1 MRVLVIED
9 DRRLAKL
16 IAQVF
21 SEEHFAVDL
30 AHDGDVGLELAL
42 RGVHDVVVVDWMLP
56 KRDGPAICRAMRE
69 ARLKTGILMLT
80 ARGQLED
87 RVAGL
92 ETGAD
97 DYLVKPFAFDELLAR
112 VRALGRRVAGSQSD
126 VKELR
131 VGSLVMDLFSHRAR
145 RKEISLELSKTE
157 WALLEY
163 LMRHPGQVLTHQ
175 NILDYVWSDEKA
187 VQSSMVAVY
196 ISYLRNRLSV
206 AGMRDPI
213 ETVHAIGY
221 RLVADYA

>member
-1 MRVLVIED
+1 VRVLVIED

-16 IAQVF
+16 IAHVF

-112 VRALGRRVAGSQSD
+112 VRALARRVAGLQSD

-145 RKEISLELSKTE
+145 RSEKALELSKTE

-163 LMRHPGQVLTHQ
+163 LMRHPGQLLTHQ

-187 VQSSMVAVY
+187 VQNSMVAVY
-196 ISYLRNRLSV
+196 ISYLRNKLSV
-206 AGMRDPI
+206 TGMRDPI